1 MPILML
7 NEFVTLCEIGK
18 EGSESRTLL
27 LAVVLEYVHAKS
39 CSDSRTGNIVRDA
52 LDEGNLLDLA
62 VNPRSTTHKSC
73 TWQTPCGLLHPV

>member
-1 MPILML
+1 ML

-62 VNPRSTTHKSC
+62 VNPRSTTRKIVHMANAMWAAASGV
-73 TWQTPCGLLHPV
+73 TV